1 MGKKSKVKNKK
12 KSQTTS
18 KIDSKKN
25 KRKKIKDKSKSEEPK
40 KILVDNQKMSN
51 DSYNRNDN
59 NINENN
65 INDNNINNNKTN
77 ENTNS
82 TTNNNELK
90 ISLYSENKPRY
101 EFYKYPVR
109 NIIPKDVWGHSLD
122 INQQLGCIY
131 SNVPL
136 LEGFYFAHTHHYP
149 IRIKP
154 DDIWLLIVQAFSNHV
169 NANAEKLRK
178 YFVNFS
184 GKQKLI
190 VQYLGKNFFEN
201 ENKYFKKF
209 SEDIKK
215 EMEKFLGTEILDI
228 LSSDFS
234 TSNYDSQVICN
245 LSIMG
250 AFKKYFDYEMDIA
263 GCGIPYLILE
273 GTSEDYKKIITKAK
287 KLKNYE
293 FAWYIDKIIPHVEK
307 MVDAKEGKIDIDYFK
322 NMIQKDQITVMK
334 KGSSRFRL
342 RETKVDIIDII
353 CGWILNFFAYLN
365 EDGKIMPFKENS
377 IKVEDFKYLANQML
391 IVPFHVKIEIPP
403 EEKDMKYK
411 VGFVGCDINENKEI
425 YPVQGW
431 IISPSTQEERDS
443 IL

>member
-322 NMIQKDQITVMK
+322 NIIQKDQMTVMK
-334 KGSSRFRL
+334 MEESGFEL
-342 RETKVDIIDII
+342 TETKVDII
-353 CGWILNFFAYLN
+353 W
-365 EDGKIMPFKENS
+365 M
-377 IKVEDFKYLANQML
+377 DFKFFCL
-391 IVPFHVKIEIPP
+391 FK
-403 EEKDMKYK
+403 
-411 VGFVGCDINENKEI
+411 
-425 YPVQGW
+425 
-431 IISPSTQEERDS
+431 
-443 IL
+443 